1 MDKTVEQVELL
12 PCPFCGG
19 PAKFVPDH
27 TVERCDEVRCQSC
40 CFEISGFHHHDP
52 KAAWNTRPLTAEIAD
67 LRAQLDEA
75 MEALGKAQQWFA
87 EYAESH
93 SEKAKIAGDNEREYE
108 ARRQKARTNEQR
120 SEYLRA
126 ILTKRKQP

>member
-1 MDKTVEQVELL
+1 MNSIKE
-12 PCPFCGG
+12 
-19 PAKFVPDH
+19 
-27 TVERCDEVRCQSC
+27 EVTQADIDAAEVFEKSLRGRMLMTDRA
-40 CFEISGFHHHDP
+40 CFAVWCAEAFARHRIE
-52 KAAWNTRPLTAEIAD
+52 ATRPLTAEIAD

>member
-1 MDKTVEQVELL
+1 MDRTKDVPEVTITGADDQCVAEILSYFDSYRLATVTPV
-12 PCPFCGG
+12 C
-19 PAKFVPDH
+19 H
-27 TVERCDEVRCQSC
+27 EVARHRI
-40 CFEISGFHHHDP
+40 E
-52 KAAWNTRPLTAEIAD
+52 ATRPLTAEIAD